1 MTSPTPS
8 KPRGQTKTIIATI
21 LIVLIA
27 IVAFQNWESVSIEF
41 LFATVTMPKLFWIIT
56 TFLAGV
62 AFGWLTRKR
71 RRG

>member
-1 MTSPTPS
+1 MTSPTPA
-8 KPRGQTKTIIATI
+8 KPRGHAKTIIATI

-27 IVAFQNWESVSIEF
+27 IVAFQNWESVSLEF

-62 AFGWLTRKR
+62 AVGWLTRKR